1 VPDACVLL
9 AGALPVDAHAVGAF
23 FAGIL
28 RAGILPA
35 ANPDDS
41 CLLDF
46 VSSRHLVPKGPVM
59 SVVHTAPP
67 AKGDPASSSPSSSR
81 SSDPASCS
89 GPTAAFRPGLNAAE
103 VHAFLQEALAVLRC
117 AEKNAVLWFAEIR
130 QRQLYRRLGYSSL
143 HQYAGEALGFS
154 KSKTSQFIRLAEAL
168 DELPLLRES
177 LAKGELSW
185 TKAREVAKVATKQS
199 QEQWV
204 DEAKHT
210 SNREL
215 ERKVAATRARARS
228 QRSHRGQGTLAMG
241 GEGSGG
247 GNGQNGQDQRDSR
260 DSLGGQDG
268 LDGLVEVPVT
278 VNLRFAPDQYA
289 RYEALVEALHK
300 KATRRGRTRRN
311 GAGPESGSG
320 AALLGLSREE
330 LVLAALAE
338 LLAGACGTE
347 GTDRSGAQGP
357 DRGSADKDSGTNSG
371 SSSLEFTRV
380 NSSSPYQIVIYKCDV
395 CGRGQVETSQG
406 SRELKPAKVAAAECD
421 AKVLVP
427 GRRNRVTIPA
437 ALRRA
442 VLVRDRHR
450 CQMPGCGRTRFL
462 EVHHKVARSVG
473 GKNCPDNLIT
483 LCSACYQLQH
493 EHGMAVGALRSLGEC
508 SGG

>member
-1 VPDACVLL
+1 
-9 AGALPVDAHAVGAF
+9 
-23 FAGIL
+23 
-28 RAGILPA
+28 
-35 ANPDDS
+35 
-41 CLLDF
+41 
-46 VSSRHLVPKGPVM
+46 M
-59 SVVHTAPP
+59 SVVHTAPL
-67 AKGDPASSSPSSSR
+67 AKGAPA
-81 SSDPASCS
+81 ACS
-89 GPTAAFRPGLNAAE
+89 GLGAGPAASFRPGLDAAE
-103 VHAFLQEALAVLRC
+103 VHACLQEALAALRC

-185 TKAREVAKVATKQS
+185 TKAREVVKVATKRS

-204 DEAKHT
+204 DEAKRT

-215 ERKVAATRARARS
+215 ERKVAATRARS

-241 GEGSGG
+241 GADSGG
-247 GNGQNGQDQRDSR
+247 GNGQGGQSSQSGQ
-260 DSLGGQDG
+260 GGQDG
-268 LDGLVEVPVT
+268 LDGRDGLVEVPVT

-300 KATRRGRTRRN
+300 KATRRN

-320 AALLGLSREE
+320 AALRGLSREE
-330 LVLAALAE
+330 LVLGALAE
-338 LLAGACGTE
+338 LLAGAG
-347 GTDRSGAQGP
+347 GADGP
-357 DRGSADKDSGTNSG
+357 DGGSADKDSGTKSG

-380 NSSSPYQIVIYKCDV
+380 NSSSPYQIVLYKCEE

-406 SRELKPAKVAAAECD
+406 SRELKPAKVAAAACD

-427 GRRNRVTIPA
+427 GRRNHATIPPA
-437 ALRRA
+437 VRRA
-442 VLVRDRHR
+442 VLVRDRYR

-462 EVHHKVARSVG
+462 EVHHKVARSAG

-483 LCSACYQLQH
+483 LCSACHQLQH
-493 EHGMAVGALRSLGEC
+493 EHGMTEGALRSLGKC